1 MKIGDLFVRLGVQAD
16 TFTVRDFTKAI
27 GDIPLSVA
35 SAVTSLTG
43 LSVGFVEL
51 TKNTLDIANNLG
63 VFRAETGLSITE
75 LQRWQAVA
83 KEAGISGDSVQNAV
97 MRISQA
103 MAQLKLG
110 HADQNFMLALGQ
122 LGVGTRGK
130 DPFQIF
136 QEILQKAGK
145 KGAVG
150 TALLQNIGFNPE
162 LMRLATLSP
171 GQIAKG
177 KAGGVVM
184 TESDLKA
191 IQELQVSLAEFG
203 LVIEKEFV
211 PILKEF
217 EPYMKD
223 FADALGF
230 IITKL
235 GGFTIKGLG
244 EDAKIFNYIRK
255 VGVGQFINGLAGDTL
270 TKGDLGGM
278 HYEVY
283 QNVIQNIH
291 STAPAHELAGAINK
305 RLTEEKI
312 RATNHFKNSG
322 LS

>member
-1 MKIGDLFVRLGVQAD
+1 MPKIGDLFVRLGVQAD

-83 KEAGISGDSVQNAV
+83 KEAGISGDSVQSAV
-97 MRISQA
+97 MRISNA

-110 HADQNFMLALGQ
+110 HADQGFMMAMGQ
-122 LGVGTRGK
+122 LGVGMQGK
-130 DPFQIF
+130 NAFQVF

-162 LMRLATLSP
+162 LMRLATLNP
-171 GQIAKG
+171 NQIAKS
-177 KAGGVVM
+177 KEGGVVM

-191 IQELQVSLAEFG
+191 IQELQVSIAQFG
-203 LVIEKEFV
+203 LTIEKDFV

-223 FADALGF
+223 LADALGF
-230 IITKL
+230 IISKMA
-235 GGFTIKGLG
+235 GFGLKGVG
-244 EDAKIFNYIRK
+244 EDAKIFNYVR
-255 VGVGQFINGLAGDTL
+255 GHGGLGDFMKNL
-270 TKGDLGGM
+270 AYSAMSPGM
-278 HYEVY
+278 TNHYVVN
-283 QNVIQNIH
+283 QNVTQNIH
-291 STAPAHELAGAINK
+291 STQDALSLSAQIGK
-305 RLTEEKI
+305 RMTEERIK
-312 RATNHFKNSG
+312 AANHFGNSG
-322 LS
+322 NS